1 MIFKISSLTP
11 ALFHGKAVIKKITRL
26 FNTLKHLQF
35 MQLVFFILR
44 RKFTAARVNYT
55 GTPELRVS
63 VAIGEPL
70 TANGLYQPDG
80 SFVFLNI
87 SKNLSAAINNTDVKA
102 LASVSVDDTQW
113 CPDDVPRLWR
123 YNLHYFDYLRDPNC
137 SNSAATAL
145 LNSWVAN
152 NSQGSQPGWEP
163 FTASLRIV
171 NWVFYFLRNPQA
183 ATPTLLQ
190 SLYTQVLWLEKND
203 ERHILANHYFENL
216 KAFTFAGVFFAGA
229 DAERWLAKGTKG
241 LREQLLEQTL
251 ADGGHYERTP
261 QYHALMLENYV
272 DIVNLAAHNPVLF
285 EQQKNSDFV
294 ALFKSHS
301 AAALR
306 FYRGILFPDGLLPL
320 FNDSAFGIAPS
331 FDALQAYWQRLG
343 GESIESVTS
352 ELIDYKESGLFGYRQ
367 GDDMVI
373 IDAGDIGPS
382 YQPGHTHC
390 DMLSFELMFNGQR
403 VVIDSGVLEY
413 EPGPMR
419 HYVRSTRA
427 HNTVS
432 IDGAEQSEVWGEFR
446 VARRAKVL
454 SAQINNTVS
463 GCLFVGAYQGFH
475 QAGVGLQHRRELAV
489 ETSADQAIAA
499 ITVTDNIQARKAGT
513 TEHLVESF
521 IHFHPA
527 LEVADEQGVIKLLL
541 DDRAIAEVI
550 IGNSASYHFEQGYYC
565 PEFGIKRD
573 NTRLVLTQTA
583 RLPCQFLY
591 TIRKI

>member
-1 MIFKISSLTP
+1 MMSKLTK
-11 ALFHGKAVIKKITRL
+11 LV
-26 FNTLKHLQF
+26 NTLKYLQPKQALYF
-35 MQLVFFILR
+35 VLR
-44 RKFTAARVNYT
+44 RKFAAARVNYT
-55 GTPELRVS
+55 GTPELRAS
-63 VAIGEPL
+63 VAIGVPL
-70 TANGLYQPDG
+70 TASGLYQQDG

-87 SKNLSAAINNTDVKA
+87 SKNLSMGGDVNTMHW
-102 LASVSVDDTQW
+102 S
-113 CPDDVPRLWR
+113 PEDVPRLWR

-137 SNSAATAL
+137 SNSAATDL

-216 KAFTFAGVFFAGA
+216 KALIFAGAFFAGA

-241 LREQLLEQTL
+241 LRDQLLEQTL

-272 DIVNLAAHNPVLF
+272 DIVNLSTRNPVLF
-285 EQQKNSDFV
+285 EQQKSTDFV

-320 FNDSAFGIAPS
+320 FNDSAFGIAPP
-331 FDALQAYWQRLG
+331 FNELAAYWCRLG
-343 GESIESVTS
+343 GETINDEAT
-352 ELIDYKESGLFGYRQ
+352 ELIDYQPSGLFGYRN
-367 GDDMVI
+367 GSDMVI

-403 VVIDSGVLEY
+403 VVVDSGVFEY

-454 SAQINNTVS
+454 TANIMSTASHCAFNGS
-463 GCLFVGAYQGFH
+463 YQGFH
-475 QAGVGLQHRRELAV
+475 QAGSRLQHRRELVV
-489 ETSADQAIAA
+489 EKSNNHSNGQGIAA
-499 ITVTDNIQARKAGT
+499 ITITDHIEGSGQ
-513 TEHLVESF
+513 HLVESF

-527 LEVADEQGVIKLLL
+527 LECIDEQGVIKLVLG
-541 DDRAIAEVI
+541 DQVIAELI

-565 PEFGIKRD
+565 PEFGIKHN
-573 NTRLVLTQTA
+573 NTRLVLSQTA
-583 RLPCQFLY
+583 CLPCQFLY
-591 TIRKI
+591 TIRKV